1 MQQRLIDLELQR
13 GRLLERIDQ
22 QRRTLAV
29 QVQPV
34 SRALHVGDRLAD
46 WFAQCRQFALQY
58 PLAVAAAVGIVIVL
72 RPAVVLRWSRRGLLA
87 WRTWGAVRAALPGF
101 VSRFL

>member
-1 MQQRLIDLELQR
+1 
-13 GRLLERIDQ
+13 
-22 QRRTLAV
+22 
-29 QVQPV
+29 
-34 SRALHVGDRLAD
+34 
-46 WFAQCRQFALQY
+46 
-58 PLAVAAAVGIVIVL
+58 VL